1 MIFSVC
7 FYTGCPY
14 WCYFLCTYSFKWE
27 IFFRFKTMSGCFVKI
42 DKVTFVAKTAL
53 VYDFYLIFNKCQNR
67 ETLIHQEQNLWHIS
81 IFESPFC
88 ANNLRPLHIFFPAI
102 KSKASFTQHKKR
114 KIRRRG
120 ICLIFVKHMY
130 HLHPFQLQQ

>member
-1 MIFSVC
+1 MIFSMC

-14 WCYFLCTYSFKWE
+14 FYTYSLKWE
-27 IFFRFKTMSGCFVKI
+27 IFFRFKTISGCFVKI

-53 VYDFYLIFNKCQNR
+53 VYEFYFNFNKCQNR
-67 ETLIHQEQNLWHIS
+67 ETLIHQEQNLLHIS

-88 ANNLRPLHIFFPAI
+88 ANNLWPLPIFFPVI
-102 KSKASFTQHKKR
+102 KSRASFTQHKKR
-114 KIRRRG
+114 KIGRRG

-130 HLHPFQLQQ
+130 HLHQLQQ

>member
-88 ANNLRPLHIFFPAI
+88 ANNLWPLPIFFPAI
-102 KSKASFTQHKKR
+102 KSRASFTQHKKR

-120 ICLIFVKHMY
+120 IRLIFVKHMY